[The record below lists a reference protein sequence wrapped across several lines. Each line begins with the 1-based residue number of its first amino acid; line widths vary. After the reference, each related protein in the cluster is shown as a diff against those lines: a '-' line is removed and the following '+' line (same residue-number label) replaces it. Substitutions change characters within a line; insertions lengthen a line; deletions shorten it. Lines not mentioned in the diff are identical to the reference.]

1 MKNRNQFRY
10 FSAFT
15 FVKKQ
20 EMTNELV
27 WNPWNPWESMV
38 GQCLFSSELWH
49 NTRYSSK
56 LLHSSKP
63 FRSHQSLAQIKRTVI
78 KIERDN
84 QDFLHV
90 SFAFILC
97 RPWRYRGRR
106 TFQYSYTQEESCNP
120 RNVIILITFTK
131 PQKWKTAL
139 LHSTVVAYN
148 LDIVHVLHI

>member
-1 MKNRNQFRY
+1 MSQ
-10 FSAFT
+10 SGIPGIPG
-15 FVKKQ
+15 
-20 EMTNELV
+20 
-27 WNPWNPWESMV
+27 NPWCVSI
-38 GQCLFSSELWH
+38 FSLLRSGI
-49 NTRYSSK
+49 TQRYSSK